1 MAKEKTEVTPPVEE
15 TTEVVTPPETE
26 TQEDLQAQLD
36 AAKAEAEQNLELYK
50 DGQRKESRIAERE
63 RKQNVLDTIPA
74 LQQEMADMREY
85 NETMAAFLEQKLGA
99 PEYTEQPI
107 TTRSPF
113 AELRQRQE
121 DRRKQPAETKKETV
135 SQVDPEDLKA
145 SVQAQG
151 IIDEMGWGQDH
162 SAVKKVWNL
171 EDPQEALK
179 ILRKEQKTQRDTEVE
194 ERYQQKLKDGGIT
207 TPETAGPSGQ
217 GTRSYTPAQIAEMPY
232 EEYEANKESIEKAY
246 RAGNIK

>member
-1 MAKEKTEVTPPVEE
+1 MAKEAEVTPPDEE

-26 TQEDLQAQLD
+26 TPEDLQSQLD
-36 AAKAEAEQNLELYK
+36 AAKAEAADNLELYK
-50 DGQRKESRIAERE
+50 GSQRKESKIAARE
-63 RKQNVLDTIPA
+63 QRQDVLDTIPS

-99 PEYTEQPI
+99 QDSYTEQPPVQ
-107 TTRSPF
+107 RSPF

-121 DRRKQPAETKKETV
+121 DRRKQPDEPSKKTET
-135 SQVDPEDLKA
+135 QVDPEDLRA
-145 SVQAQG
+145 SVLAQG
-151 IIDEMGWGQDH
+151 IVEEMDWNMEH
-162 SAVKKVWNL
+162 PSVKKTL
-171 EDPQEALK
+171 HLDDPKEALK
-179 ILRKEQKTQRDTEVE
+179 ILRKEQKTQRDREVE

-217 GTRSYTPAQIAEMPY
+217 GTRSYTPAQIQAMSY
-232 EEYEANKESIEKAY
+232 AEYEANKESIEKAY

>member
-15 TTEVVTPPETE
+15 ATEVVTPPETE
-26 TQEDLQAQLD
+26 TQENLQAQLD

-50 DGQRKESRIAERE
+50 DGQRKESKIAERE
-63 RKQNVLDTIPA
+63 RKQDVLDTIPA
-74 LQQEMADMREY
+74 LRQEMADNREY
-85 NETMAAFLEQKLGA
+85 METMATFMEQNLGA
-99 PEYTEQPI
+99 SAYTEQP
-107 TTRSPF
+107 TVPRSPF

-151 IIDEMGWGQDH
+151 IMDEMGWGKDH
-162 SAVKKVWNL
+162 PTVKKVWNE
-171 EDPQEALK
+171 EDPQKVLKAFREA
-179 ILRKEQKTQRDTEVE
+179 QKTQRDTEVE

-217 GTRSYTPAQIAEMPY
+217 GTRSYTPAQIAAMSY
-232 EEYEANKESIEKAY
+232 EEYASNKESIEKAY